1 MRQERSINLRLHETS
16 AGVASLFRVVIYND
30 FCNPHVPDGL
40 SAQDFAKQVRR
51 RWRAVAVTLRRAVAV
66 TLRIVLE
73 EVCVLA
79 GRLASIV
86 AADAKSYD
94 SRVT

>member
-16 AGVASLFRVVIYND
+16 AGVASLFRVVSYND

-51 RWRAVAVTLRRAVAV
+51 RWRAVAV